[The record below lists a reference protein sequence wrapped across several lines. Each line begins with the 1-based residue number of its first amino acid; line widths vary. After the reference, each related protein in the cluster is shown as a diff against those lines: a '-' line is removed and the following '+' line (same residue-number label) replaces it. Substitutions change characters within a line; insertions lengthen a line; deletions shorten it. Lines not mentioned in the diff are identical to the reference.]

1 MALQTFSQIFDIF
14 PISTHSLVMCDARY
28 LATNKKSHYKI
39 LAMSNSQLDDFIGR
53 AKEQGASEE
62 TLVAILTG
70 RGWSQKA
77 VHEALAARYE
87 RLCGIEIPRHGG
99 YGTSAR
105 DAFFYLLIFSTLA
118 TWTFGLGSL
127 AFTLIDGWFADPLFA
142 ETYQYSTYAIA
153 SALACILIAFPI
165 YLLLSQV
172 VNRDVRQHAEKMNSA
187 VRKWLTYLAL
197 AIAASVFIGDLITA
211 LTYLLRGEITSRFLA
226 KVLVVL
232 LISGGVF
239 FYYFEGFGRSEDS
252 AAPGKAGKGKWMAA
266 LSASAVLVMAILG
279 FSRLGAPRTQRVLRA
294 DEKRVQELYQ
304 ISQQIYFHW
313 ASQRSSNPKLPAHLD
328 QLQGVALADPVTR
341 EAYEYHPKD
350 GSRYELC
357 ATFLMS
363 SEQNEAASSRTDM
376 WAHPSGRHCF
386 QLDAAE
392 ASSAPTVY
400 YY

>member
-1 MALQTFSQIFDIF
+1 MA
-14 PISTHSLVMCDARY
+14 
-28 LATNKKSHYKI
+28 
-39 LAMSNSQLDDFIGR
+39 NSQLDDFIGR

-62 TLVAILTG
+62 TLVAILTS
-70 RGWSQKA
+70 RGWSEKA

-99 YGTSAR
+99 YGTGAR

-118 TWTFGLGSL
+118 TWSFGLGSL

-142 ETYQYSTYAIA
+142 ETYQYSTSAIA

-165 YLLLSQV
+165 YLLLSQA
-172 VNRDVRQHAEKMNSA
+172 VNRDVRQHAEKVNSP

-197 AIAASVFIGDLITA
+197 VIAASVFIGDLITA

-232 LISGGVF
+232 LVSGGVF
-239 FYYFEGFGRSEDS
+239 FYYFEGFGRSDES
-252 AAPGKAGKGKWMAA
+252 AAPGKIGKGKWMAA
-266 LSASAVLVMAILG
+266 LSASAVLVMGILG
-279 FSRLGAPRTQRVLRA
+279 FSDLGAPRTQRVLRA
-294 DEKRVQELYQ
+294 DEKRLEELYQ
-304 ISQQIYFHW
+304 INQQIYFHW
-313 ASQRSSNPKLPAHLD
+313 ASKKSSSQKLPEHLD
-328 QLQGVALADPVTR
+328 QLQGVPLVDPITR
-341 EAYEYHPKD
+341 EAYEYHIKQ
-350 GSRYELC
+350 GSQYELC
-357 ATFLMS
+357 ATFSMNS
-363 SEQNEAASSRTDM
+363 KQNEATSSRADI

-392 ASSAPTVY
+392 ARPAPTVY